1 MTMLIAGL
9 VLFLGVHSIAIV
21 APAGRDRLAARLGT
35 GTWRALHGLL
45 SLAGLALVVVG
56 FGAARAAPVVLYVP
70 PRWLQLVA
78 VVLMAAAFPMLFA
91 SFLRGRLQATLQHP
105 LLAATKT
112 WAFAHLLANGRLAD
126 LILFGSI
133 LAWAVADRISLK
145 HRKPRPATAAPG
157 SPYNDLLA
165 VVLGLGLY
173 AVFLLG
179 AHQWLFGVAPLG

>member
-9 VLFLGVHSIAIV
+9 VLFLGVHSIAVV

-35 GTWRALHGLL
+35 GTWRALHGLIA
-45 SLAGLALVVVG
+45 LAGLVLIVFG

-70 PRWLQLVA
+70 PGWLHLFA
-78 VVLMAAAFPMLFA
+78 VLLMAPAFPMVFA
-91 SFLRGRLQATLQHP
+91 SFMRGRIQATLQHP

-133 LAWAVADRISLK
+133 LAWAVAERISLK
-145 HRKPRPATAAPG
+145 RRRPRPAKAAPAA
-157 SPYNDLLA
+157 PYNDLLA

-173 AVFLLG
+173 AAFLLG